1 LSLVFASIHHML
13 SLAGAGRDE
22 AAETLLR
29 SLRLQAQRLQGTQP
43 AILGEIGIPLAE
55 AVLAAKRRQH
65 GRVVDL
71 LFPLRHRIALIGGS
85 NAQRDVLAQLLIDA
99 AIAAGRQSEALV
111 LLRERGDSHLQ
122 SSWAAVR
129 ISRLGSENTFSGN
142 DRRVL

>member
-1 LSLVFASIHHML
+1 ML

-43 AILGEIGIPLAE
+43 AILGEIGIPL